1 MVPRFL
7 LDVSP
12 GLTVR
17 KCLIA
22 NPCLKPDPRLARA
35 NVGVRM
41 AACRVQHVPD
51 HGNDLPLHAEVLQAA
66 ARARVQGLRPG
77 LSEMMHE

>member
-17 KCLIA
+17 KSLIA
-22 NPCLKPDPRLARA
+22 NPCSKPDPRLARA